1 MNSKT
6 FCVVPFIGGC
16 INPSGNMHICC
27 NSVDVGTYSFKEID
41 KWRNSDAMIQLR
53 EDLFYGIENKYCRRC
68 WTSQQLGEVSLRQ
81 AYNQSLVDAD
91 IVKQIKSISKNNF
104 IVEDNIKFLDL
115 KLGNLCNLKC
125 VMCTPSSSSRILS
138 EWKANKDIF
147 PLVEK
152 FDKDY
157 TWPEREEFRSMIEPI
172 LPNLKYVQFTGG
184 EPFLN
189 PYIEE
194 ILAKLPE
201 DCIVHISTNLTVID
215 DTKIKL
221 LQKFKNLWLTAS
233 ADAVGELYEYIRF
246 PGIFSEFEENLTI
259 ILNSLP
265 AANFSIAV
273 TVGILTLQDID
284 TTVNYFTD
292 RGCKIEFIMIDN
304 PEHLGINSI
313 PDAMSTIIVEKIGRI
328 KDKNVAKY
336 LLQILGTR
344 KYNTELH
351 NVFEKYVEDINKIR
365 KLNFKT

>member
-6 FCVVPFIGGC
+6 FCVVPFVGGC
-16 INPSGNMHICC
+16 IRPSGVMHVCC
-27 NSVDVGTYSFKEID
+27 NSHDPGEYSFRDID
-41 KWRNSDAMIQLR
+41 KWRNSDAIIQLR
-53 EDLFYGIENKYCRRC
+53 KDLYNGIENDYCRRC
-68 WTSQQLGEVSLRQ
+68 WFSQQIGETSLRQ
-81 AYNQSLVDAD
+81 VYNQSLVDAD
-91 IVKQIKSISKNNF
+91 IVNQIKSISKNNF

-125 VMCTPSSSSRILS
+125 VMCSPSSSSRILS

-147 PLVEK
+147 PLVQK
-152 FDKDY
+152 LDKDY

-194 ILAKLPE
+194 ILSKLSE
-201 DCIVHISTNLTVID
+201 DCIVHISTNLTIID
-215 DTKIKL
+215 DVKIKL

-246 PGIFSEFEENLTI
+246 PGKFDKFENNLTT
-259 ILNSLP
+259 ILDSFP

-284 TTVNYFTD
+284 TTVNYFND
-292 RGCKIEFIMIDN
+292 RNCKIEFIPIDD
-304 PEHLGINSI
+304 PDYLGIDSI
-313 PDAMSTIIVEKIGRI
+313 PDDMAVKIIERIGRI
-328 KDKNVAKY
+328 KDNAVAQY
-336 LLQILGTR
+336 LLQVLSTR
-344 KYNTELH
+344 QYSVDLH
-351 NVFEKYVEDINKIR
+351 NIFEKYIKDINTIR
-365 KLNFKT
+365 KLNFKI